1 MILTNKTIVVTG
13 GAAGI
18 GAKVRDLLL
27 EEGAR
32 VIVLDRHDP
41 HDARVGFVEL
51 DLSSAEAIDA
61 AVENLPPE
69 IDGLANVAGVPGTLP
84 ADVIYQV
91 NWLGLRRLT
100 EALIPRI
107 RKGGAVANVASIAGA
122 SWQLHL
128 ATLAEFVEIDDDA
141 AAQRWAE
148 ANAPTQGAQA
158 YEFSKEAVLFYT
170 KQRSASVWQS
180 GIRMNAVA
188 PGATATGILG
198 DFRESMAEGVIDWS
212 EHVLGRHALPEE
224 VASVVVFLLGPDSS
238 YVNGAD
244 IPIDGGLV
252 AGLTTGAISQE
263 V

>member
-1 MILTNKTIVVTG
+1 MTLKDKTIVVTG

-18 GAKVRDLLL
+18 GAKVRELLL
-27 EEGAR
+27 EQGAR
-32 VIVLDRHDP
+32 VIVLDRHNP
-41 HDARVGFVEL
+41 HDARIEFVEL
-51 DLSSAEAIDA
+51 DLSSAEAIAA
-61 AVENLPPE
+61 AVENLPAE

-100 EALIPRI
+100 EALLPRI

-128 ATLAEFVEIDDDA
+128 PKLAEFISIEDDS
-141 AAQRWAE
+141 AAQVWAE

-158 YEFSKEAVLFYT
+158 YEFSKEAVLYYT
-170 KQRSASVWQS
+170 KHRSASAWRS
-180 GIRMNAVA
+180 GIRVNAVA

-198 DFRESMAEGVIDWS
+198 NFRESMAEGVIDWS
-212 EHVLGRHALPEE
+212 EKVLGRHANPEE
-224 VASVVVFLLGPDSS
+224 VAAVVVFLLGPQSS

-252 AGLTTGAISQE
+252 AGLTTGAITQG